1 MSVNTLSL
9 HARLIDAVRVI
20 ESTAKR
26 LAVVLSDDQQVLGTL
41 TDGDVR
47 RSLLHDGSLGM
58 SVTEVMNREPV
69 TADVDSSDNYLI
81 QLLSEHNIRSLPLVD
96 HEGSYVRVV
105 HFSEL
110 QEDEADEG
118 IEQTFAAA
126 VVMAGGEGTRLRPLT
141 ETIPKPMVDIN
152 GVPLLERQIHK
163 LKKAGI
169 QKIFIS
175 VNYLKQIIIDHFGDG
190 SDYGVE
196 GQYLHEDKKL
206 GTAGALAL
214 MSDFQKS
221 GPIIV
226 LNGDVLTT
234 SDFVHLYHFHVEHRS
249 TITISAIDYHVE
261 IPYGVIASEG
271 VSVVKLLEKP
281 SQRFFCN
288 AGIYALSP
296 SALGHVP
303 QDEFFHMTDLV
314 EKCLETNLP
323 VAVFPVYEYWSDIG
337 TPADLDRARK
347 EFRE

>member
-1 MSVNTLSL
+1 MSVNTLPL
-9 HARLIDAVRVI
+9 NARLIDAVRVI

-47 RSLLHDGSLGM
+47 RSLLHGGTLDM
-58 SVTEVMNREPV
+58 SVAAVMNREPI

-96 HEGSYVRVV
+96 HEGRYIRVV
-105 HFSEL
+105 HLSEL
-110 QEDEADEG
+110 QEDEEDEG
-118 IEQTFAAA
+118 IQQTFAAA
-126 VVMAGGEGTRLRPLT
+126 VIMAGGEGTRLRPLT

-169 QKIFIS
+169 RQIFIS
-175 VNYLKQIIIDHFGDG
+175 VNYLKQVIIDHIGDG

-196 GQYLHEDKKL
+196 VRYLHEDKKL

-214 MSDFQKS
+214 MPDLQKS
-221 GPIIV
+221 EPIIV
-226 LNGDVLTT
+226 MNGDVLTT
-234 SDFVHLYHFHVEHRS
+234 SDFVHLYHFHVEHES

-261 IPYGVIASEG
+261 IPYGVVACEG
-271 VSVVKLLEKP
+271 VSVTELLEKP

-296 SALGHVP
+296 SALTHVP
-303 QDEFFHMTDLV
+303 RNEFFHMTDLV
-314 EKCLETNLP
+314 EKCLETDLP
-323 VAVFPVYEYWSDIG
+323 VAVFPVHEYWSDIG
-337 TPADLDRARK
+337 TPADLDRARE
-347 EFRE
+347 EFSE